1 MDEDFGFGGGG
12 NVVETTPPIEEKTD
26 LETGKVEV
34 DGATNLDENGGNGGS
49 TETKVDENDKGSSS
63 TGGQEESTLEAGDS
77 IELDGVTYTV
87 NEAGDLVDEKGEV
100 FKTKAELPDF
110 LKDYATEETN
120 EVPEINVEDIQK
132 LVGIDVVDEKGKAIK
147 FDNTPQ
153 GVSEYINSVLD
164 LKREEYAQAGINKLV
179 TDFPIVNDFLNYYI
193 ANGNSYEGFGELK
206 DRSGIQ
212 IDENNEAQQIA
223 IVREAW
229 KEFGKKGSVDKYV
242 NYLKDSGQL
251 LDAAKDD
258 LIALQQAD
266 EEVRKRNS
274 EEAVRV
280 QAEYDKQVE
289 DYWKGVK
296 TTIDNRKIAGYK
308 IPETII
314 VNKNGKQI
322 SCTPNDFFKYVYEVD
337 NDGFSQYQREL
348 ANETPADRMQDE
360 LLKAWL
366 KFTGKSYD
374 SLVEMAVA
382 EKEAKKL
389 RLTANKNKAAKTTI
403 KITKAAKNNNSLND
417 ENFGY

>member
-12 NVVETTPPIEEKTD
+12 NVVETTPPIEEKTN

-34 DGATNLDENGGNGGS
+34 DGTTNLDENGGNGGS
-49 TETKVDENDKGSSS
+49 TETKVDENGNGSPS

-132 LVGIDVVDEKGKAIK
+132 LVGIDVVDEKGKVIK

-179 TDFPIVNDFLNYYI
+179 ADFPIVNDFLNYYI

-274 EEAVRV
+274 EEAARI

-322 SCTPNDFFKYVYEVD
+322 SCTPNDFFKYIYEVD

>member
-1 MDEDFGFGGGG
+1 M
-12 NVVETTPPIEEKTD
+12 
-26 LETGKVEV
+26 
-34 DGATNLDENGGNGGS
+34 
-49 TETKVDENDKGSSS
+49 
-63 TGGQEESTLEAGDS
+63 
-77 IELDGVTYTV
+77 
-87 NEAGDLVDEKGEV
+87 
-100 FKTKAELPDF
+100 
-110 LKDYATEETN
+110 
-120 EVPEINVEDIQK
+120 
-132 LVGIDVVDEKGKAIK
+132 
-147 FDNTPQ
+147 
-153 GVSEYINSVLD
+153 
-164 LKREEYAQAGINKLV
+164 V

-274 EEAVRV
+274 EEAARV

>member
-12 NVVETTPPIEEKTD
+12 NVVETTPPNEEKTD
-26 LETGKVEV
+26 LETGKVGV
-34 DGATNLDENGGNGGS
+34 DGATNLDENGGNDGS
-49 TETKVDENDKGSSS
+49 TETKVDENGNGSSS

-274 EEAVRV
+274 EEAARV